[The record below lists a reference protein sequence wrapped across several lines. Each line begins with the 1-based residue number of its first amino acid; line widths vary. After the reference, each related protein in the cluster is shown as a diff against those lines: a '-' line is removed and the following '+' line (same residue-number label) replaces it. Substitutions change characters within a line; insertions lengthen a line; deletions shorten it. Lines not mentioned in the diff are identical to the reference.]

1 MSVQVRQVITGRDAN
16 GRSVVVSDEATP
28 AIEVGALPG
37 AQFYMVWGTQDG
49 TATVGT
55 KAQDAEL
62 FPFFPGPGGTRFL
75 LLRFAPESSAP
86 QPVGSPDDLSAE
98 VEDKLPGLIGAFEPD
113 NPGMH
118 TTDTIDY
125 GLCVE
130 GEMWLELDDG
140 QDVHLTPGTCVVQR
154 GTRHAWH
161 NRSDE
166 PALMVYVIV
175 GADRGS

>member
-1 MSVQVRQVITGRDAN
+1 MSVQVRQVITGHDAN
-16 GRSVVVSDEATP
+16 GKSVVVSDGATP
-28 AIEVGALPG
+28 AIEVGAIPG
-37 AQFYMVWGTQDG
+37 AQFYLVWGTEDG
-49 TATVGT
+49 GTTVGT
-55 KAQDAEL
+55 RAQGAQVL
-62 FPFFPGPGGTRFL
+62 PFFPGSGGTRFV
-75 LLRFAPESSAP
+75 LLRFAPDSSAP
-86 QPVGSPDDLSAE
+86 QSIASPDDLSAE
-98 VEDKLPGLIGAFEPD
+98 LEDKLPGLVGAFEPD

-140 QDVHLTPGTCVVQR
+140 HEVHLTPGTCVVQR

-166 PALMVYVIV
+166 PALMAYVIV
-175 GADRGS
+175 GADRES

>member
-1 MSVQVRQVITGRDAN
+1 MGVRVRHVVTGHDAE

-28 AIEVGALPG
+28 AIEVGAVPG
-37 AQFYMVWGTQDG
+37 AQFYPVWGTADG
-49 TATVGT
+49 TTTVGT
-55 KAQDAEL
+55 GAPDAEV
-62 FPFFPGPGGTRFL
+62 FPFFPGVGGTRFL

-86 QPVGSPDDLSAE
+86 SPTGSADDLSAE
-98 VEDKLPGLIGAFEPD
+98 VEEKLPGLIGAFEPD
-113 NPGMH
+113 APGMH

-140 QDVHLTPGTCVVQR
+140 QEVHLTPGTCVVQR

-166 PALMVYVIV
+166 PALMAYVIV
-175 GADRGS
+175 GAGRES

>member
-16 GRSVVVSDEATP
+16 GKSVVVSDEATP

-37 AQFYMVWGTQDG
+37 AQFYMVWGTEDG

-113 NPGMH
+113 NPSMH

-130 GEMWLELDDG
+130 GEVWLELDDG

-161 NRSDE
+161 NRSDK

-175 GADRGS
+175 GADRES

>member
-1 MSVQVRQVITGRDAN
+1 MSVQVRQVITGHDVN
-16 GRSVVVSDEATP
+16 GKSVVVSDEATP
-28 AIEVGALPG
+28 AIEVGAIPG
-37 AQFYMVWGTQDG
+37 AQFYLVWGTEDG
-49 TATVGT
+49 GATVGT
-55 KAQDAEL
+55 RAQGAQVL
-62 FPFFPGPGGTRFL
+62 PFFPGSGGTRFV
-75 LLRFAPESSAP
+75 LLRFAPDSSAP
-86 QPVGSPDDLSAE
+86 HSIASPEDLSAE
-98 VEDKLPGLIGAFEPD
+98 LEDKLPGLFGAFEPD

-140 QDVHLTPGTCVVQR
+140 QEVHLTPGTCVVQR

-161 NRSDE
+161 NRSDK

-175 GADRGS
+175 GAARES